1 MYIYIC
7 IYINIYLYIYINIY
21 LYIYICIYIYIYI
34 YLYDVFQYITF
45 INKYITKSVAN
56 ILVYSIS

>member
-21 LYIYICIYIYIYI
+21 LYIYIYVYIYI

>member
-1 MYIYIC
+1 MYIYKYIF
-7 IYINIYLYIYINIY
+7 IYIYKYIFIYIYMY
-21 LYIYICIYIYIYI
+21 IYIYIYI

>member
-1 MYIYIC
+1 MYIYKYIF
-7 IYINIYLYIYINIY
+7 IYIYKYIFIYIYIY
-21 LYIYICIYIYIYI
+21 VYIYI

>member
-1 MYIYIC
+1 MYI
-7 IYINIYLYIYINIY
+7 
-21 LYIYICIYIYIYI
+21 YIYICIYIYMCIYI
-34 YLYDVFQYITF
+34 YIYDVFQYITF